1 MDCVDALHQCLLK
14 LLNYDLSSGQPA
26 PRSLSTSTRGLRNDM
41 VVILSLHVQH
51 CPSSPYV
58 ETGLLQTLIMLCNS
72 PEIPEQVR
80 AKYNPFSL
88 YLYFSQPTG
97 AARFVPDN
105 SHEDF
110 ELKKLLL
117 NILHAFLDIPAAILL
132 LSHLPLLPSLL
143 YYVTP
148 VQPVSSGT
156 GRSGH
161 RLTWS
166 SEQWEEIQLQSL
178 CVLSHLAGKLPE
190 QFHACQ
196 GNARILGMLDWCLC
210 EDDHISYGKLLT
222 ICFNPIEFL
231 LDSIFNYSPNKLIYH

>member
-1 MDCVDALHQCLLK
+1 MLFCLINCASPLLLLHKYL
-14 LLNYDLSSGQPA
+14 
-26 PRSLSTSTRGLRNDM
+26 TR
-41 VVILSLHVQH
+41 
-51 CPSSPYV
+51 
-58 ETGLLQTLIMLCNS
+58 
-72 PEIPEQVR
+72 
-80 AKYNPFSL
+80 
-88 YLYFSQPTG
+88 YLYFSQPAG
-97 AARFVPDN
+97 AARFIPDN

-117 NILHAFLDIPAAILL
+117 NILHAFLEIPAAILL

-148 VQPVSSGT
+148 IQPVSSGT

-196 GNARILGMLDWCLC
+196 GNARLLGMLDWCLC
-210 EDDHISYGKLLT
+210 EDDHLSYGKPTELT
-222 ICFNPIEFL
+222 TIR
-231 LDSIFNYSPNKLIYH
+231 YHLPHYN